1 MRLPTGV
8 FDAPRMLN
16 YKTVIQARTH
26 KDGESMLASAIA
38 SGTAVSQVSK
48 HLLLF
53 LAALFLALGACG
65 WAILHIARQQDGI
78 AIEQSHFYVE
88 KALQNRR
95 ENSEQFSTTYSFWT
109 DAYVYLG
116 SQVDVD
122 WAFSKNNLGSVLYTT
137 NGYDGVFVIDDR
149 GTGYA
154 MLEGELSE
162 RSLAEALNADTGD
175 ILRAARQAALDES
188 AISRYV
194 DFGGAPAILVA
205 SAIKPTSDHAPI
217 DLAKASVLVFLDRLT
232 PEKLAKLGGDYGIA
246 NLHLLTGGAA
256 GDKESLALEGTPH
269 RLAWVSSRPGSAM
282 LRETALPLL
291 GIFVVAAGLLFWLS
305 RSALLNARAVDRQQ
319 KVLKR
324 SNQALQASEER
335 FKSIAEAASDWIW
348 EVDARF
354 VFTYLSTRFREV
366 TGYQPAAWI
375 GRRLDELL
383 GSDTVNIVKW
393 LEGLPDVGTPS
404 SLVCSFRDELGQ
416 ARIGKLTA
424 TAIRNGAGDG
434 YRGTVAD
441 ITDEVEAHA
450 KIQHLSQHDALTGL
464 PNRNKL
470 FGFLERLLA
479 EKAGKSPLAVLMLDL
494 DRFKPIN
501 DQYGHP
507 AGDAVLHAIA
517 ERLRASTRDLDMV
530 ARLGGDEFVV
540 VSVHVT
546 SRLEVEKFCIR
557 LIEVINREILHD
569 EHVFHVGASIGV
581 ALASE
586 HGDDPR
592 ALLRCAD
599 VAMYEAK
606 AAGRNTWRFYSE
618 AMDFHLAEK
627 KQREAELRAALQR
640 GEFEL
645 YYQPRYRT
653 EEGSIASAEALIR
666 WHHPRRGMIGPDEFI
681 GLAEESDLIVQIGNW
696 VLRQACSSAAS
707 WPGEVMVS
715 VNVSPAQFISGD
727 IVWQV
732 REALRLAH
740 LDARRLEL
748 EVTENV
754 MLNDVD
760 GALRTMTALK
770 ELGVRLNMDDFGTG
784 YSSLGYLR
792 TYPFDSIK
800 IDKRFIANME
810 KTGRDR
816 SIVQAIINLGNAL
829 NLRVTAEGVETEG
842 QMRIL
847 RDEKCHE
854 LQGFLLSRPVDGQRL
869 QALLRSETALAPP
882 PARTGHG

>member
-1 MRLPTGV
+1 
-8 FDAPRMLN
+8 
-16 YKTVIQARTH
+16 
-26 KDGESMLASAIA
+26 MLASAIA

-48 HLLLF
+48 HLLMF

-65 WAILHIARQQDGI
+65 WAILHIARHQDDI

-116 SQVDVD
+116 NRVDVD
-122 WAFSKNNLGSVLYTT
+122 WAFTKNNLGSVLYTT

-149 GTGYA
+149 GTRYA

-162 RSLAEALNADTGD
+162 RSLADSLNADTGD
-175 ILRAARQAALDES
+175 ILRSARRAAVDEA

-194 DFGGAPAILVA
+194 DFDGAPAILVA

-217 DLAKASVLVFLDRLT
+217 DLAKASVMVFVDRLT
-232 PEKLAKLGGDYGIA
+232 PAKLAKLGGDYGIA
-246 NLHLLTGGAA
+246 NLHLLAGGAA

-291 GIFVVAAGLLFWLS
+291 GIFVLAAGLLFWLS
-305 RSALLNARAVDRQQ
+305 RSAVLNARAVDRQQ

-324 SNQALQASEER
+324 SNQALLASEER

-348 EVDARF
+348 EVDGHF
-354 VFTYLSTRFREV
+354 VFTYLSVRFRDV
-366 TGYQPAAWI
+366 TGYQPEAWI

-383 GSDTVNIVKW
+383 DSDTVNIVKW
-393 LEGLPDVGTPS
+393 LEGLPDAGAPS
-404 SLVCSFRDELGQ
+404 SLVCAFRDSQGQ
-416 ARIGKLTA
+416 ARVGKLSA
-424 TAIRNGAGDG
+424 SAIRNGVASG
-434 YRGTVAD
+434 YRGTAAD

-450 KIQHLSQHDALTGL
+450 KIQHLSLHDALTGL

-470 FGFLERLLA
+470 FQFLERLLA
-479 EKAGKSPLAVLMLDL
+479 EKAGKSPVAVLMLDL

-501 DQYGHP
+501 DQHGHP
-507 AGDAVLHAIA
+507 AGDAVLYAIA
-517 ERLRASTRDLDMV
+517 ERLRASIRDQDMV

-540 VSVHVT
+540 VSTHV
-546 SRLEVEKFCIR
+546 SSKLEIEKFCSR
-557 LIEVINREILHD
+557 LIDVINREVAYEGHS
-569 EHVFHVGASIGV
+569 FHVGASIGV
-581 ALASE
+581 ALAPE
-586 HGDDPR
+586 HGGDPR
-592 ALLRCAD
+592 GLLRCAD

-606 AAGRNTWRFYSE
+606 AAGRNTWRFYLE
-618 AMDFHLAEK
+618 VMDSHLAEK
-627 KQREAELRAALQR
+627 KLRETELRAALQN

-645 YYQPRYRT
+645 YYQPRFLAQEQT
-653 EEGSIASAEALIR
+653 IASAEALIR
-666 WHHPRRGMIGPDEFI
+666 WNHPRRGLIGPDEFI

-696 VLRQACSSAAS
+696 VLREACATAAS

-715 VNVSPAQFISGD
+715 VNVSPAQFMTGD

-732 REALRLAH
+732 REALRLAR

-800 IDKRFIANME
+800 IDKRFVASME

-842 QMRIL
+842 QMHIL
-847 RDEKCHE
+847 RDEQCHE
-854 LQGFLLSRPVDGQRL
+854 LQGFLLSRPLDAQRL
-869 QALLRSETALAPP
+869 RDLLEREAGQTQAPQVSAEGHA
-882 PARTGHG
+882 ARRP

>member
-1 MRLPTGV
+1 
-8 FDAPRMLN
+8 
-16 YKTVIQARTH
+16 
-26 KDGESMLASAIA
+26 
-38 SGTAVSQVSK
+38 
-48 HLLLF
+48 

-65 WAILHIARQQDGI
+65 WAILHIARHQDDI

-116 SQVDVD
+116 NRVDVD
-122 WAFSKNNLGSVLYTT
+122 WAFTKNNLGSVLYTT

-149 GTGYA
+149 GTRYA

-162 RSLAEALNADTGD
+162 RSLADSLNADTGD
-175 ILRAARQAALDES
+175 ILRSARRAAVDEA

-194 DFGGAPAILVA
+194 DFDGAPAILVA

-217 DLAKASVLVFLDRLT
+217 DLAKASVMVFVDRLT
-232 PEKLAKLGGDYGIA
+232 PAKLAKLGGDYGIA
-246 NLHLLTGGAA
+246 NLHLLAGGAA

-291 GIFVVAAGLLFWLS
+291 GIFVLAAGLLFWLS
-305 RSALLNARAVDRQQ
+305 RSAVLNARAVDRQQ

-324 SNQALQASEER
+324 SNQALLASEER

-348 EVDARF
+348 EVDGHF
-354 VFTYLSTRFREV
+354 VFTYLSVRFRDV
-366 TGYQPAAWI
+366 TGYQPEAWI

-383 GSDTVNIVKW
+383 DSDTVNIVKW
-393 LEGLPDVGTPS
+393 LEGLPDAGAPS
-404 SLVCSFRDELGQ
+404 SLVCAFRDSQGQ
-416 ARIGKLTA
+416 ARVGKLSA
-424 TAIRNGAGDG
+424 SAIRNGVASG
-434 YRGTVAD
+434 YRGTAAD

-450 KIQHLSQHDALTGL
+450 KIQHLSLHDALTGL

-470 FGFLERLLA
+470 FQFLERLLA
-479 EKAGKSPLAVLMLDL
+479 EKAGKSPVAVLMLDL

-501 DQYGHP
+501 DQHGHP
-507 AGDAVLHAIA
+507 AGDAVLYAIA
-517 ERLRASTRDLDMV
+517 ERLRASTRDQDMV

-540 VSVHVT
+540 VSTHV
-546 SRLEVEKFCIR
+546 SSKLEIEKFCSR
-557 LIEVINREILHD
+557 LIDVINREVAYEGHS
-569 EHVFHVGASIGV
+569 FHVGASIGV
-581 ALASE
+581 ALAPE
-586 HGDDPR
+586 HGGDPR
-592 ALLRCAD
+592 GLLRCAD

-606 AAGRNTWRFYSE
+606 AAGRNTWRFYLE
-618 AMDFHLAEK
+618 AMDSHLAEK
-627 KQREAELRAALQR
+627 KLRETELRAALQN

-645 YYQPRYRT
+645 YYQPRFLAQEQT
-653 EEGSIASAEALIR
+653 IASAEALIR
-666 WHHPRRGMIGPDEFI
+666 WNHPRRGLIGPDEFI

-696 VLRQACSSAAS
+696 VLREACATAAS

-715 VNVSPAQFISGD
+715 VNVSPAQFMTGD

-732 REALRLAH
+732 REALRLAR

-800 IDKRFIANME
+800 IDKRFVASME

-842 QMRIL
+842 QMHIL
-847 RDEKCHE
+847 RDEQCHE
-854 LQGFLLSRPVDGQRL
+854 LQGFLLSRPLDAQGLRDLLAREAGQT
-869 QALLRSETALAPP
+869 QAPQVSAEGHA
-882 PARTGHG
+882 ARRP

>member
-1 MRLPTGV
+1 
-8 FDAPRMLN
+8 
-16 YKTVIQARTH
+16 
-26 KDGESMLASAIA
+26 MLASAIA

-48 HLLLF
+48 HLLMF

-65 WAILHIARQQDGI
+65 WAILHIARHQDDI

-116 SQVDVD
+116 NRVDAD
-122 WAFSKNNLGSVLYTT
+122 WAFTKNNLGSVLYTT

-149 GTGYA
+149 GTRYA

-162 RSLAEALNADTGD
+162 RSLADSLGADTGD
-175 ILRAARQAALDES
+175 ILSAARRAAVDEA

-194 DFGGAPAILVA
+194 DFDGAPAILVA

-217 DLAKASVLVFLDRLT
+217 DLAKASVMVFVDRLT
-232 PEKLAKLGGDYGIA
+232 PAKLAKLGGDYGIA
-246 NLHLLTGGAA
+246 NLHLLAGGAA

-291 GIFVVAAGLLFWLS
+291 GIFVLAAGLLFWLS
-305 RSALLNARAVDRQQ
+305 RSAVLNARAVDRQQ

-324 SNQALQASEER
+324 SNQALLASEER

-348 EVDARF
+348 EVDGHF
-354 VFTYLSTRFREV
+354 VFTYLSVRFRDV
-366 TGYQPAAWI
+366 TGYQPEAWI

-383 GSDTVNIVKW
+383 DSDTVNIVKW
-393 LEGLPDVGTPS
+393 LEGLPDAGAPS
-404 SLVCSFRDELGQ
+404 SLVCAFRDSQGQ
-416 ARIGKLTA
+416 ARVGKLSA
-424 TAIRNGAGDG
+424 SAIRNGVASG
-434 YRGTVAD
+434 YRGTAAD

-450 KIQHLSQHDALTGL
+450 KIQHLSLHDALTGL

-470 FGFLERLLA
+470 FQFLERLLA
-479 EKAGKSPLAVLMLDL
+479 EKAGKSPVAVLMLDL

-501 DQYGHP
+501 DQHGHP
-507 AGDAVLHAIA
+507 AGDAVLYAIA
-517 ERLRASTRDLDMV
+517 ERLRASTRDQDMV

-540 VSVHVT
+540 VSTHV
-546 SRLEVEKFCIR
+546 SSKLEIEKFCSR
-557 LIEVINREILHD
+557 LIDVINREIAYEGHS
-569 EHVFHVGASIGV
+569 FHVGAS
-581 ALASE
+581 
-586 HGDDPR
+586 
-592 ALLRCAD
+592 
-599 VAMYEAK
+599 
-606 AAGRNTWRFYSE
+606 
-618 AMDFHLAEK
+618 
-627 KQREAELRAALQR
+627 
-640 GEFEL
+640 
-645 YYQPRYRT
+645 
-653 EEGSIASAEALIR
+653 
-666 WHHPRRGMIGPDEFI
+666 I

-696 VLRQACSSAAS
+696 VLREACATAAT

-715 VNVSPAQFISGD
+715 VNVSPAQFMTGD

-732 REALRLAH
+732 REALRLAR

-800 IDKRFIANME
+800 IDKRFVASME

-842 QMRIL
+842 QMHIL
-847 RDEKCHE
+847 RDEQCHE
-854 LQGFLLSRPVDGQRL
+854 LQGFLLSRPLDAQRL
-869 QALLRSETALAPP
+869 RDLLEREAGQTQAPQVSAEGHA
-882 PARTGHG
+882 ARRP